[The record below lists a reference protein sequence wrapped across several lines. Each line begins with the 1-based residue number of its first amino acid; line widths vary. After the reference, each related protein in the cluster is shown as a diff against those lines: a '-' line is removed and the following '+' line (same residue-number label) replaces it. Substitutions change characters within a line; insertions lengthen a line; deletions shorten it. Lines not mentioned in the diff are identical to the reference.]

1 LTAPRSTGP
10 APVQPGQ
17 PPLAT
22 PPAAALAPVRG
33 RAWVLAILTLVY
45 TFNHVDR
52 QILVILLE
60 PIKAELG
67 LRDSQLGMLTGI
79 AFAAFYATLG
89 IPVAMWAD
97 RGNRRNIIAIA
108 LALWSGMTALSG
120 LAQTYWHLLLARMG
134 VGVGEAG
141 GTPPATS
148 MIADLYRP
156 EERATALGIYT
167 TGIGLGIMAGFAL
180 GGFVYELYGWRAA
193 FFAAG
198 IPGLMLALI
207 VRFTVTEPVRGLA
220 DARSDDGPAP
230 GFGETLRFILGQ
242 SSYLWLLAGCLL
254 ICISSNAFLVFT
266 SSHLQRAYDLSP
278 GDVALPLGV
287 LIGGV
292 GSAGAVIIGM
302 ACDRLSRRD
311 LRWRPWIIAACAAA
325 ALPFAWMFLRAPDVW
340 SAYGWNL
347 VPSFIGLIYASI
359 AYTASQELVQLRMRS
374 FASAFMLFCLT
385 LIGIGCGPWIAGLLS
400 DHFAAAGEPQPL
412 ARALE
417 LILLF
422 NAASIVCLLLAG
434 RRYREDAA
442 RAAAA

>member
-1 LTAPRSTGP
+1 MTDFAGSK
-10 APVQPGQ
+10 
-17 PPLAT
+17 
-22 PPAAALAPVRG
+22 PAAAKG
-33 RAWVLAILTLVY
+33 RAWVLAVLTLVY

-60 PIKAELG
+60 PIKLELN

-97 RGNRRNIIAIA
+97 RGNRRNIISIA
-108 LALWSGMTALSG
+108 LLIWSGMTALSG
-120 LAQTYWHLLLARMG
+120 LAQTYWQLLLARMG

-148 MIADLYRP
+148 MIADLYPP
-156 EERATALGIYT
+156 EQRATALGVYT

-180 GGFVYELYGWRAA
+180 GGYIYELYGWRVA

-198 IPGLMLALI
+198 IPGVILALI
-207 VRFTVTEPVRGLA
+207 VRFAIKEPVRGGS
-220 DARSDDGPAP
+220 DATVDHGQAP
-230 GFGETLRFILGQ
+230 SLGETLRFIFGQ

-254 ICISSNAFLVFT
+254 ICISANAFLVFT
-266 SSHLQRAYDLSP
+266 SSLLQRTYALSP
-278 GDVALPLGV
+278 GDVALPLGL

-292 GSAGAVIIGM
+292 GSVGAVVIG
-302 ACDRLSRRD
+302 AVCDRLSKKD
-311 LRWRPWIIAACAAA
+311 LRWRPWIIAACAAL
-325 ALPFAWMFLRAPDVW
+325 ALPFAWMFLRADTAGM
-340 SAYGWNL
+340 AYAWNL
-347 VPSFIGLIYASI
+347 VPSFVGLIYASI

-400 DHFAAAGEPQPL
+400 DYFAASGSERPL

-417 LILLF
+417 VILLF
-422 NAASIVCLLLAG
+422 NAGSILCLLMSA

-442 RAAAA
+442 RAVANSRAPVAAA